1 MFGFGILS
9 GADLPAARRR
19 RLHPASRGDD
29 EATCATSRWAALWT
43 TIVVF
48 ALSLVAWGRF
58 DIANAGFQLVE
69 QKNWLGQG
77 LTYKLGVD
85 GMSFPFVVLTAFL
98 MPFCIARVLGF
109 DHDARARIHD
119 RLPRARDA

>member
-9 GADLPAARRR
+9 ALIFLPLVGVAFILLQR
-19 RLHPASRGDD
+19 DD
-29 EATCATSRWAALWT
+29 EAGIRNTRWAALWT

-48 ALSLVAWGRF
+48 IVSLIAWSRF

-69 QKNWLGQG
+69 QKSWLGPG

-85 GMSFPFVVLTAFL
+85 GTRELRRYA
-98 MPFCIARVLGF
+98 IGYARNT
-109 DHDARARIHD
+109 H
-119 RLPRARDA
+119 